1 MVDELGLADNT
12 GIGLSREI
20 LGEVLIVSKLDV
32 AVQDGVEELIFAKIG
47 LGEVKIAVLIGT
59 LIVHSAVEVDVH
71 DELPADTDGDSVN
84 EGGCS
89 SVNEVIDT
97 CIVGTL
103 S

>member
-12 GIGLSREI
+12 GIGLSRER

-32 AVQDGVEELIFAKIG
+32 AVQNGVEELIFAKIG

-59 LIVHSAVEVDVH
+59 LIVHSAVEVDIH
-71 DELPADTDGDSVN
+71 EELTANANGDSVK
-84 EGGCS
+84 EEDCS
-89 SVNEVIDT
+89 SV
-97 CIVGTL
+97 

>member
-12 GIGLSREI
+12 GIGLSRER
-20 LGEVLIVSKLDV
+20 LGEVLMISKLDV

-47 LGEVKIAVLIGT
+47 LGEVKIAVHIGI
-59 LIVHSAVEVDVH
+59 LIVHSAVEVDIQ
-71 DELPADTDGDSVN
+71 DELTSDADGDSVN
-84 EGGCS
+84 EDCCS